1 MPRMQKRMGIR
12 AWGNP
17 GKLAGARGRWLAAML
32 GLAMLALLATASPA
46 FATFHL
52 IKVREIYAGANND
65 SYVELQMFAPG
76 QNLLGG
82 HSMTV
87 YNASGA
93 LVHSSTFAGSVAKSA
108 NQQTVLIGDT
118 GVQGAFGIA
127 PDLVD
132 PNLSIAAAG
141 GAACWNAGG
150 IPADCVAW
158 GNFSGGAALQAATGT
173 SAGSPASPAGIT
185 AGKAIRR
192 TIAPGCP
199 TLLEESDDS
208 NNSAADF
215 AEVAPAPRNNTSAI
229 TETTCAGAPNTA
241 IDDKPALRSPS
252 SSAEFTYDSPTA
264 TSYEC
269 SLDNVAFSPCPF
281 GGPKEYTGLSDG
293 SHTFRVRGVN
303 ASGPDPTPAG
313 FTWSVDTVAPV
324 TTIDTHPADPS
335 RGDNAA
341 FTFHAANEPGSTFK
355 CALDGAIPATCAS
368 GITFHGLANGSHV
381 FEVEATDAAGN
392 VELSPALFSWTV
404 DNTLPDETPPETT
417 IKSMPANPSNSPT
430 ASFTYASNE
439 PGSSFE
445 CALDDAVFSSCAP
458 EGISYTG
465 LANGPHS
472 FQVRAVDA
480 GENADPSPAGYSF
493 DVVLP
498 EAPVP
503 APAPPQ
509 PSTPSGAAPAPGP
522 KLTLPQTK
530 LTVKPPAKTHDRTPT
545 FRFSASG
552 GGATFQCKIDAKPFV
567 ACRSPLTTKSLTY
580 GSHTLQVRAVAAGG
594 SDPSPAKFHFKVTKP

>member
-1 MPRMQKRMGIR
+1 
-12 AWGNP
+12 
-17 GKLAGARGRWLAAML
+17 ML
-32 GLAMLALLATASPA
+32 GLAMLALLATASQA

-52 IKVREIYAGANND
+52 IKVREVYAGANND
-65 SYVELQMFAPG
+65 SYVELQMFAAG
-76 QNLLGG
+76 QNLLNG

-87 YNASGA
+87 YSASGT
-93 LVHSSTFAGSVAKSA
+93 LVHSSTFAGSVAKST
-108 NQQTVLIGDT
+108 NQQAVLIGDT
-118 GVQGAFGIA
+118 GVQGAFGVA

-132 PNLSIAAAG
+132 SNLSIAAAG

-158 GNFSGGAALQAATGT
+158 GNFSGGAALQTGTGT

-185 AGKAIRR
+185 AGKAVRR

-208 NNSAADF
+208 NNSATDF
-215 AEVAPAPRNNTSAI
+215 AEVVPAPRNNAGAI

-241 IDDKPALRSPS
+241 IDDKPALHSPS

-293 SHTFRVRGVN
+293 SHAFQVRGVN

-313 FTWSVDTVAPV
+313 FSWSVDTVAPV
-324 TTIDTHPADPS
+324 TTINTHPADPS

-368 GITFHGLANGSHV
+368 GITFHGLANGSHD

-392 VELSPALFSWTV
+392 VELAPTVFSWAV
-404 DNTLPDETPPETT
+404 DNSLPDETPPETT
-417 IKSMPANPSNSPT
+417 IKSMPANPSDSPT

-445 CALDDAVFSSCAP
+445 CALDGLAFAP
-458 EGISYTG
+458 CEPAGISYTD
-465 LANGPHS
+465 LANGSHS

-480 GENADPSPAGYSF
+480 GENVDPTPAGYSF

-498 EAPVP
+498 ETSPALPPVLP
-503 APAPPQ
+503 PPPSAPPT
-509 PSTPSGAAPAPGP
+509 SAPGPEP
-522 KLTLPQTK
+522 KLTLPDT
-530 LTVKPPAKTHDRTPT
+530 TIAATPPAKTHDRTPT
-545 FRFSASG
+545 FRFGSSAR
-552 GGATFQCKIDAKPFV
+552 GASFQCKIDAKPFV
-567 ACRSPLTTKSLTY
+567 ACRSPFTTKSLSY
-580 GSHTLQVRAVAAGG
+580 GTHTLQVRAILGG
-594 SDPSPAKFHFKVTKP
+594 RSDPSPAKFHFKVTKP